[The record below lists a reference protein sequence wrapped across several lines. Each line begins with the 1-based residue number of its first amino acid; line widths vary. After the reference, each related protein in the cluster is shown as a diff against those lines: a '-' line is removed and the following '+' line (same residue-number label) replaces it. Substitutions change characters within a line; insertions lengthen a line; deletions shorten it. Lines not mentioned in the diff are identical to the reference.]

1 MPITSRP
8 DERLTLDDFMR
19 IPYDG
24 LRHEIID
31 GVHYVTPSPSVR
43 HQLIGGRLYLAIGNH
58 LVAHPEQGR
67 VFYAPCDVVFSF
79 FDVVEPDLLVVAGDQ
94 FGIMTE
100 ANVQGAPAIV
110 IEVLSPKTRKVD
122 LVTKRGLFER
132 GGVREYWIVDPKAE
146 VVKVFK
152 RATSGSFPRAI
163 ALSAGDTLT
172 TPILPGLAI
181 AIADL
186 FGPL

>member
-58 LVAHPEQGR
+58 RQSVMNAAHAR
-67 VFYAPCDVVFSF
+67 HA
-79 FDVVEPDLLVVAGDQ
+79 
-94 FGIMTE
+94 
-100 ANVQGAPAIV
+100 
-110 IEVLSPKTRKVD
+110 
-122 LVTKRGLFER
+122 
-132 GGVREYWIVDPKAE
+132 
-146 VVKVFK
+146 
-152 RATSGSFPRAI
+152 
-163 ALSAGDTLT
+163 
-172 TPILPGLAI
+172 
-181 AIADL
+181 
-186 FGPL
+186 

>member
-8 DERLTLDDFMR
+8 DERLTFDDFMR

-31 GVHYVTPSPSVR
+31 GVHYATPSPSVR

-67 VFYAPCDVVFSF
+67 VFYAPCDVVLSF
-79 FDVVEPDLLVVAGDQ
+79 VDVAEPDLLVVAGDQ
-94 FGIMTE
+94 FGIVTE

-110 IEVLSPKTRKVD
+110 IEVLSPNTRKVA
-122 LVTKRGLFER
+122 LVTKRNLFER

-146 VVKVFK
+146 VLKVFK
-152 RATSGSFPRAI
+152 RATGGSFPRAI

-172 TPILPGLAI
+172 TPILPGLTI
-181 AIADL
+181 AIVDL